1 MPGIITTGSHP
12 KALWPG
18 VKAWYGTTY
27 DEHMEEYTDLFEVQE
42 MGERAYEEIVETTNF
57 GLMSVKPQTA
67 GITYDVDSQG
77 SVSRFTAVT
86 YASGYICSYEEQK
99 DGQYEIV
106 SKRRAKKLAFSARQT
121 VENVA
126 AAVYNRA
133 FTSGYNG
140 GDGVTLC
147 SSSHP
152 MVGGATA
159 SNLLTTAADLSET
172 ALEDLVIQTM
182 DCTDNRGNRIS
193 VLPEQLLVP
202 TAKAFEA
209 ERILK
214 STLQNDTANNAVNA
228 LRSKGTFPKGYAVNH
243 YFDSTTAFFVRT
255 NVKDS
260 MIFMWREKPDLFQ
273 DNDTDTRNLKAG
285 IIARFVAYW
294 ADWRGLFGTPGV

>member
-1 MPGIITTGSHP
+1 MPGVITTGSHP

-42 MGERAYEEIVETTNF
+42 SDKAYEEIVETTNF
-57 GLMSVKPQTA
+57 GLMSVKTQA
-67 GITYDVDSQG
+67 GPITYDTDSQG
-77 SVSRFTAVT
+77 SVSRFTNVT
-86 YASGYICSYEEQK
+86 YASGYIVSYEEQK
-99 DGQYEIV
+99 DGQYEVV
-106 SKRRAKKLAFSARQT
+106 SMRRAKKLAFSARQT
-121 VENVA
+121 VENIA

-133 FTSGYNG
+133 FTAAYTG
-140 GDGVTLC
+140 GDGVVLC
-147 SSSHP
+147 SASHP
-152 MVGGATA
+152 NQNGNQ

-172 ALEDLVIQTM
+172 SLEDLVIQTM
-182 DCTDNRGNRIS
+182 DGTDSRGNKIS
-193 VLPEQLLVP
+193 IMPQQLLVP

-214 STLQNDTANNAVNA
+214 STLQNDTANNAINA

-243 YFDSTTAFFVRT
+243 YFDSTTAFFIRT

-260 MIFMWREKPDLFQ
+260 MIFFWREKPDLFQ

-294 ADWRGLFGTPGV
+294 ADFRGVYGTPGV

>member
-1 MPGIITTGSHP
+1 MPGVIVTGSHP

-27 DEHMEEYTDLFEVQE
+27 EEHQEEYTDLFEVQE
-42 MGERAYEEIVETTNF
+42 SDKAYEEIVETTNF
-57 GLMSVKPQTA
+57 GLMSVKRQSGA
-67 GITYDVDSQG
+67 ITYDTDQQG
-77 SVSRFTAVT
+77 AVSRFTNVT
-86 YASGYICSYEEQK
+86 YASGYVVSYEEQA
-99 DGQYEIV
+99 DGQYDVV

-133 FTSGYNG
+133 FTSGYTG

-147 SSSHP
+147 ATNHP
-152 MVGGATA
+152 SQNGNQ
-159 SNLLTTAADLSET
+159 SNLLTTAADISE
-172 ALEDLVIQTM
+172 ASLEDLVIQTM
-182 DCTDNRGNRIS
+182 NCTDNRGNLIS
-193 VLPEQLLVP
+193 VMPRKLLVP

-209 ERILK
+209 ERILN
-214 STLQNDTANNAVNA
+214 SVQQNNTSNNAINA
-228 LRSKGTFPKGYAVNH
+228 LKSKGVFPEGYAVNH
-243 YFDSTTAFFVRT
+243 YFSSSTAYFIKT

-260 MIFMWREKPDLFQ
+260 LIFFWRERPNLFQ